1 MLHIFYHSKKI
12 EQVVIKGPRDTE
24 RKVVISQLISLSQM
38 CLFGTF
44 HWFGFG
50 ETVPDT
56 TT

>member
-12 EQVVIKGPRDTE
+12 EQLVIKGPRDTE